1 MSLQEHQEK
10 MEKHIKKL
18 IRASA
23 LSDYICGKVGYGY
36 GEVNWKKLEN
46 GKIDIQC
53 RRDEK

>member
-18 IRASA
+18 IRASV
-23 LSDYICGKVGYGY
+23 LSDYVCGKVGYGE
-36 GEVNWKKLEN
+36 GEVVWKKLEN